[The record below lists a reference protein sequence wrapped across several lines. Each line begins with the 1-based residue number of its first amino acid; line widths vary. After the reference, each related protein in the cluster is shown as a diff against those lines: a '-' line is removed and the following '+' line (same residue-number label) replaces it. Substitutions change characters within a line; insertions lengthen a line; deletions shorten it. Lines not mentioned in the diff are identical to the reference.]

1 MAMRATTKH
10 YLIGLLA
17 GLGFGVFLALALAE
31 DGDLAPGITPRS
43 IAWKVLKMGGLT
55 LAVAAGVWH
64 SRAYSR
70 LGRAA
75 EAEPAAAVD
84 PPKAAGH

>member
-43 IAWKVLKMGGLT
+43 IAWKVLKMAGLT
-55 LAVAAGVWH
+55 LAVAAGVWQ
-64 SRAYSR
+64 AYSR
-70 LGRAA
+70 LGGAA

-84 PPKAAGH
+84 PPKAAGD